1 MMAEIESMS
10 MNANMHQVSA
20 REKTLLKTYLEV
32 DMNEFFQQKI
42 DSDLFE
48 GVDEA
53 QKAQFVGNFFHW
65 VKCRF
70 NDCNLLQTKSHINMK
85 QASASPTAA
94 ESKAIE
100 DKKELDDWGKQG
112 NVTPAF
118 NSLEAHGKIVQ
129 YAQTSEANKN
139 KNKNAA
145 KGKTE
150 GAAKNKSP
158 TAAESKAR
166 ED

>member
-1 MMAEIESMS
+1 MKFNFAAILLLATSAEATKVKSQAQMMAEIEAMS

-70 NDCNLLQTKSHINMK
+70 NDCNLLQTKSKINMK
-85 QASASPTAA
+85 QASSSPTAA
-94 ESKAIE
+94 EMKAIE
-100 DKKELDDWGKQG
+100 DKKDLDDWGKQG

-118 NSLEAHGKIVQ
+118 NDLEKHGGVVA
-129 YAQTSEANKN
+129 YAQTSESNK
-139 KNKNAA
+139 
-145 KGKTE
+145 
-150 GAAKNKSP
+150 
-158 TAAESKAR
+158 
-166 ED
+166 